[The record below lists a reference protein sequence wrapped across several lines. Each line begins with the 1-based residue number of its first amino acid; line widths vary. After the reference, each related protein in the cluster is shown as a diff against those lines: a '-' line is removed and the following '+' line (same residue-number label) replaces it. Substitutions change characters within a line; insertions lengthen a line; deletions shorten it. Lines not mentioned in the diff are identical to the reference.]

1 MTLGWSALAFIYLFS
16 LFWMARWGD
25 KNSPTAR
32 WLTSHPAIYS
42 LALAIYCTAW
52 TFFGA
57 VGQASEDTWM
67 YLPILL
73 GPILVYVFGYRFIY
87 KLVLVS
93 KKQHINTIADFIASR
108 YGKRQ
113 AVALM
118 VTVIALLA
126 TIPYIAL
133 QLKAVGS
140 TFQQLTDI
148 EDSNIVIMFAT
159 LFIALFAIFF
169 GTKKTDVTEYRRG
182 LMLAIAFE
190 SSIKLLALVLVG
202 FIAYSAIN
210 VAPGETKLTPMFTTA
225 AISTFGSFTFWAQ
238 TLMAAAAIIC
248 LPRQFHVA
256 IVDNLSLTH
265 IKTARWLFPLYLVI
279 MASVIPLIAIAGN
292 QIFANGDVAPDSYVL
307 GIAIGS
313 GSVLLQALVFI
324 GGLSAATAMIIVA
337 TLTLSTMLANDVVLP
352 RIFAIGQH
360 QQNRDYG
367 RRIRLIR
374 RVIIGIILLLAFI
387 YQQQMTGSR
396 SLSSI
401 GLIAFSLVI
410 QLLPAI
416 VGGVYWKRGHAH
428 GVYAGLL
435 VGLTCWVL
443 WLVLPVLNDGF
454 DHVHQNELLSQGAI
468 ISLVANSIAYIAFS
482 WFAPARLIDRIQAE
496 AFVSPAEVRNG
507 LPKSQQSP
515 NIKVEDL
522 ITLLTTFMGQGRC
535 EQLVADFNRTHGNH
549 ADNNYKPTPD
559 FLAFCERALG
569 GVIGAS
575 SAQAL
580 TDSVLRGK
588 KLDFTE
594 VINFFDDTTQAMQF
608 NMTALI
614 TSLENI
620 DQGISVIDKQ
630 LKLVAWN
637 KRYADLFKYPEN
649 LLEVGVPIASLIRYN
664 AERGDCGVGEVEA
677 VVEKRMAHLHAG
689 TQHRFTRQRT
699 DGKVIEMIGNPLP
712 GGGFVTSFN
721 DITGHVEIQQA
732 LEETNIDLEFRV
744 KKRTEEV
751 HSINAELRLEIERR
765 LDAEKELIRARK
777 TAEEANASKTRFL
790 ALASHDVL
798 QPLNAAKLYVSALR
812 ETELRDSARS
822 IVDKLNHSVNA
833 SEALIGTLLDIAR
846 LDQGDLKPTI
856 ESFNIK
862 SSLAPLLDE
871 ISMKANEKGL
881 LFNYKI
887 RDCWVRA
894 DKTYLYRIVQNLLSN
909 AVKYT
914 QKGKVLLTIK
924 PFNNH
929 VAVNVYDTGIGISED
944 QQFLIFSDFY
954 RTTDHSES
962 GVGLGLGVVRRLSTQ
977 MDCNVSVK
985 STYGKG
991 SQFSLRLPRCAP
1003 ETDTSSKKTATNSA
1017 FSGLRILCVDDQQEN
1032 LDALQVLL
1040 ERWGV
1045 TVIIAQ
1051 NGNAAKKLAKQHSPQ
1066 IVLMDYQL
1074 GNNENGLELIEEMRQ
1089 MLDIVFPACLVTAV
1103 RDNELIAKCKE
1114 HGVHFMNKPLKPAKL
1129 RALLQSMTRYIDEAA
1144 IIESKRQ

>member
-1 MTLGWSALAFIYLFS
+1 MTLGWSALAFIYLFM

-57 VGQASEDTWM
+57 VGQASSDTWI

-73 GPILVYVFGYRFIY
+73 GPMLVYVLGYRFIY

-113 AVALM
+113 AVALL
-118 VTVIALLA
+118 VTIIALLA

-140 TFQQLTDI
+140 TFQQLTDYDDANFVVMI
-148 EDSNIVIMFAT
+148 AT
-159 LFIALFAIFF
+159 CFIALFAIFF
-169 GTKKTDVTEYRRG
+169 GTKRTDVTEYRRG

-190 SSIKLLALVLVG
+190 STIKLIALVLVG
-202 FIAYSAIN
+202 FVAYKAIT
-210 VAPGETKLTPMFTTA
+210 VTPGETKFAPMFTDA
-225 AISTFGSFTFWAQ
+225 AINTFTSFTFWAQ
-238 TLMAAAAIIC
+238 TIMAAAAIVC

-256 IVDNLSLTH
+256 IVDNLSLSH
-265 IKTARWLFPLYLVI
+265 IKTARWLFPLYLLI

-292 QIFANGDVAPDSYVL
+292 QLFANGEVAPDGYVV

-313 GSVLLQALVFI
+313 GSIILQALVFV

-352 RIFAIGQH
+352 RIFAV
-360 QQNRDYG
+360 NRHHKHSDYS

-374 RVIIGIILLLAFI
+374 RIIIGVILFLAYV

-396 SLSSI
+396 SLASI

-435 VGLTCWVL
+435 AGLTCWIL
-443 WLVLPVLNDGF
+443 WLVLPVLDNGF
-454 DHVHQNELLSQGAI
+454 DHIHQNELLSQGAI
-468 ISLVANSIAYIAFS
+468 ISLIANTLAYVTFS
-482 WFAPARLIDRIQAE
+482 LFAPARLIDRIQAE

-507 LPKSQQSP
+507 LTKSQQNS

-522 ITLLTTFMGQGRC
+522 VTLLTTFMGQGRC
-535 EQLVADFNRTHGNH
+535 EQLIAEYTRTHGTHVGAN
-549 ADNNYKPTPD
+549 DKPTPD
-559 FLAFCERALG
+559 FLSFSERALG

-637 KRYADLFKYPEN
+637 KRYADLFEYTDD
-649 LLEVGVPIASLIRYN
+649 LLEVGTPISSLVRFN
-664 AERGDCGVGEVEA
+664 ARRGNLGGGDIEA
-677 VVEKRMAHLHAG
+677 AVEKRMSHLRAG
-689 TQHRFTRQRT
+689 TQHRFTRQRK
-699 DGKVIEMIGNPLP
+699 DGRVIEMIGNPLP

-732 LEETNIDLEFRV
+732 LEESNLDLEFRV

-765 LDAEKELIRARK
+765 SDAEKELIRARK
-777 TAEEANASKTRFL
+777 AAEEANASKTRFL

-798 QPLNAAKLYVSALR
+798 QPLNAAKLYVSALK
-812 ETELRDSARS
+812 ETELSDSTRN
-822 IVDKLNHSVNA
+822 IVDKLNHSVNS

-846 LDQGDLKPTI
+846 MDQGDLKPCI
-856 ESFNIK
+856 ESFDVK
-862 SSLAPLLDE
+862 SVIAPLLDE
-871 ISMKANEKGL
+871 ISMKASEKGL
-881 LFNYKI
+881 LFKYNI
-887 RDCWVRA
+887 RDCWVTA

-914 QKGKVLLTIK
+914 PKGRILLTIK
-924 PFNNH
+924 PLNKQ
-929 VAVNVYDTGIGISED
+929 VVINVFDTGIGISND

-954 RTTDHSES
+954 RTSDHTET

-977 MDCNVSVK
+977 MNCKVAVK
-985 STYGKG
+985 SEYGKG
-991 SQFSLRLPRCAP
+991 SHFSLRLPQCKPQLDA
-1003 ETDTSSKKTATNSA
+1003 TTKKVSTNSA
-1017 FSGLRILCVDDQQEN
+1017 FSGLRVLCVDDQQEN
-1032 LDALQVLL
+1032 LEALQVLL

-1045 TVIIAQ
+1045 TVYCAQ
-1051 NGNAAKKLAKQHSPQ
+1051 NSTSAKEIAKQFSPQ

-1074 GNNENGLELIEEMRQ
+1074 GNDENGLDLIEELRQ
-1089 MLDIVFPACLVTAV
+1089 LLDIVFPACLVTAV
-1103 RDNELIAKCKE
+1103 RDQEVIDQCKA

-1144 IIESKRQ
+1144 VVDSS